1 MPTKQETI
9 DSITPTSQYLGKYV
23 RELITGISSAETKMC
38 PEYFKKGDVILLKCR
53 VKPRPGVIIKVTA
66 TFVICIPLTS
76 TENEHCMSESKSRF
90 FRTGCFCNS
99 YEIVPLEMA
108 QQHFLGVYDSPK
120 LLNNA
125 IKELRQFI
133 SKHI

>member
-9 DSITPTSQYLGKYV
+9 DSVVPTSQYLGKYV
-23 RELITGISSAETKMC
+23 REMITAISSAENKMA
-38 PEYFKKGDVILLKCR
+38 PEYFKKGDVILLKSR
-53 VKPRPGVIIKVTA
+53 TKPRPGVIIKVT
-66 TFVICIPLTS
+66 TDYVICIPLTS

-90 FRTGCFCNS
+90 FKTGCFCNS

-108 QQHFLGVYDSPK
+108 QQNFLGVYDSPK

-125 IKELRQFI
+125 VKELREFFKKNI
-133 SKHI
+133 